1 MLGAHFPFSPGVQFK
16 YRKAESKKF
25 KIPRMF
31 QHLEWEK
38 NDAEDVSLSTVGLY
52 DKNGRRVRIA
62 RKKQEVQVL
71 DEIEDGS
78 SDDSSGVPDFD
89 TLKVVSKRAIK
100 VFPINNINFLYFH
113 SISCDT
119 GTSQKGSPRKFVSS
133 AA

>member
-1 MLGAHFPFSPGVQFK
+1 MLCAHFPFPPGVQFK

-31 QHLEWEK
+31 EHLEWEK
-38 NDAEDVSLSTVGLY
+38 KDAEDVSSTAIGLY

-62 RKKQEVQVL
+62 RKKIEVQL
-71 DEIEDGS
+71 FDDIEDGS

-89 TLKVVSKRAIK
+89 TLKVVSKRVIK
-100 VFPINNINFLYFH
+100 VFPINNINILYFH
-113 SISCDT
+113 SFFCGT